1 MVWESFLEK
10 SGQHRAVLIRELNDE
25 KELHI
30 DMRREPD
37 SRQVEE
43 QDRCIAHGAGR
54 HLLCLRNSKRQEH
67 SDQGGGRHGT
77 KPEKQAGDSSQRGS
91 G

>member
-10 SGQHRAVLIRELNDE
+10 SGQDKALLIRELNDE

-30 DMRREPD
+30 DMRREQILD
-37 SRQVEE
+37 RWRN
-43 QDRCIAHGAGR
+43 RCIAHEVGR

-67 SDQGGGRHGT
+67 SDQGGGCHGT
-77 KPEKQAGDSSQRGS
+77 NSEKKAGDSSRRGS